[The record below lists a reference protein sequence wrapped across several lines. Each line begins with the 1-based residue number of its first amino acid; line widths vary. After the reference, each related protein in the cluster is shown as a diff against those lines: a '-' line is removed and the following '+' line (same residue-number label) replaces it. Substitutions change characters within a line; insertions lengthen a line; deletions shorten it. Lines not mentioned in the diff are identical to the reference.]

1 MSNGV
6 ATSAPVFLHR
16 AENAELWDVEGRRY
30 IDFAAGIAVLNV
42 GHRHPKVIAAVKA
55 QLDAYAHVAFQVA
68 GYEPYVAL
76 CERLNALAPF
86 KAPAKSILFTTGAE
100 AVENAVKI
108 ARAATGRSAVI
119 AFAGA
124 FHGRTT
130 LSMALTGKVAPYKR
144 SFGPGLSEIFHVP
157 FPTSDGGATVADS
170 LKALS
175 YLFAADVAP
184 DRVAAIIVEP
194 VQGEGGFHP
203 APAELLRSL
212 RQVCDQNGIV
222 LIADEIQTG
231 FARTGRMFGIELS
244 GVEPD
249 LVTVAKALGG
259 GLPLSGVIGRRELL
273 DAVEPGGLGGTYG
286 GSPPACAAALAVL
299 DIIIEEDLMARAEA
313 IGERIRGRISKLSQ
327 SNNVAPIR
335 HIRGPGAMVG
345 FDIVDRRTGEPDGP
359 TARRVVETALTN
371 GLLLLTAGAHGAT
384 IRALTPL
391 TISDQLL
398 DEGLGILE
406 QALVAVA

>member
-1 MSNGV
+1 M
-6 ATSAPVFLHR
+6 
-16 AENAELWDVEGRRY
+16 
-30 IDFAAGIAVLNV
+30 
-42 GHRHPKVIAAVKA
+42 
-55 QLDAYAHVAFQVA
+55 
-68 GYEPYVAL
+68 
-76 CERLNALAPF
+76 
-86 KAPAKSILFTTGAE
+86 
-100 AVENAVKI
+100 
-108 ARAATGRSAVI
+108 
-119 AFAGA
+119 
-124 FHGRTT
+124 
-130 LSMALTGKVAPYKR
+130 
-144 SFGPGLSEIFHVP
+144 
-157 FPTSDGGATVADS
+157 
-170 LKALS
+170 
-175 YLFAADVAP
+175 
-184 DRVAAIIVEP
+184 
-194 VQGEGGFHP
+194 
-203 APAELLRSL
+203 
-212 RQVCDQNGIV
+212 
-222 LIADEIQTG
+222 
-231 FARTGRMFGIELS
+231 
-244 GVEPD
+244 EPD